1 MRKLR
6 IAVLMHEKLV
16 PPAAAADVPAAQFEE
31 CRTEFDVM
39 RTLEALGHE
48 VRSVGLHD
56 NLSHLRDV
64 VTDWKPDVAFNL
76 LNEFQGILGY
86 DHYVIGYLELM
97 KLPYTGCNPRGM
109 MLSRDKVLSKQLLSY
124 HHVPVPMF
132 VRIERGRRYALPK
145 RLRYPLF
152 VKSATEDASLGIA
165 QASIVEDESR
175 LRQRIDFI
183 HENVQ
188 TDAIVE
194 EYIDGREVYVGVLGN
209 DRLTTL
215 PPWEMHFGTMTQST
229 AGIATR
235 KAKWDKKY
243 QRKHGIDTARAEQL
257 PEGVQE
263 QLARLS
269 RRAYRGLHMSGCARM
284 DYRVTAD
291 GLVYLLEANSNP
303 NLAADE
309 DLARSAASAGIDY
322 GDLLQRI
329 VNLGMA
335 YQAEWRHYE

>member
-16 PPAAAADVPAAQFEE
+16 PPAAAADVSAAQFEE

-235 KAKWDKKY
+235 KEKWDKKY

-291 GLVYLLEANSNP
+291 GRAYLLEANSNP